1 MRQGR
6 RRAEAGATPV
16 QVALAWLLAQGA
28 DLAPIPG
35 TKRVTR
41 VEENTAAHRVELS
54 TGQIERLS
62 NITTAADE
70 GNMAVIDR

>member
-6 RRAEAGATPV
+6 RRAEAGS
-16 QVALAWLLAQGA
+16 
-28 DLAPIPG
+28 DPG
-35 TKRVTR
+35 NPKRVTR

-54 TGQIERLS
+54 TRQIEWLS

-70 GNMAVIDR
+70 GNIAVIDR